1 MRAFHVTLAAPTL
14 GLAALPALA
23 GDFAFDLPRLEFPA
37 PTPAPATAGAD
48 ASRDCALSLLPAAP
62 ETCAPAGK

>member
-1 MRAFHVTLAAPTL
+1 MKAFHVTLAALTL

-23 GDFAFDLPRLEFPA
+23 GDFAFDLPRLEF